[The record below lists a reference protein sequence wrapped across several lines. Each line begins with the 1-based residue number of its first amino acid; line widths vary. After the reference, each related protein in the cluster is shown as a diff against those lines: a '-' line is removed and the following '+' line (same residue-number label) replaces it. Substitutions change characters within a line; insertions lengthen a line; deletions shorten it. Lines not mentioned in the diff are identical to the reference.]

1 MARSTQVSGRLDHLR
16 PKTALAKVARYTRN
30 STRQTFIAERRIDRF
45 LEIQTG
51 HCSNILVT
59 NKIAAIAAN
68 GSHLATDRGASPA
81 SYSSSLRS
89 MSAWGAPSERTFA
102 ISI

>member
-1 MARSTQVSGRLDHLR
+1 MTGSCSFLMARSTLGRLDHLR
-16 PKTALAKVARYTRN
+16 PKTALVKVAHYTRN

-51 HCSNILVT
+51 SNILVT

-68 GSHLATDRGASPA
+68 GSHLATDRGAS
-81 SYSSSLRS
+81 
-89 MSAWGAPSERTFA
+89 
-102 ISI
+102 